1 MGTYKVIQDIEAED
15 TIIGWMT
22 PRQAIYAA
30 IVLVSGFIWF
40 MFATNGIWWLGFIFL
55 PHMILFTVLAGPF
68 VHDQPSEVWLLAKIK
83 FFLKPRRRIWDQSG
97 IQELVTITV
106 PKKVERVLTDG
117 LSQTEVKSRL
127 QALANTIDSRG
138 WAIKNI
144 STNMYAQ
151 PGYAAISSDRLI
163 DQSVIPQEVPDY
175 DTTLVQDVLDTANNP
190 TAQHVQ
196 QMVTQSAAAH
206 RQQLIARM
214 QRPQASQPQPVQ
226 NQWFVDPAVDS
237 TVPASQPVSQ
247 TDEQVYEKIK
257 QQRESSRL
265 ATGNMAS
272 ITPLSQ
278 QPKPAPAQPQK
289 PHADPAV
296 VQQYVQNN
304 DLNIATI
311 ARQVN
316 KPDDENEVVISL
328 R

>member
-30 IVLVSGFIWF
+30 IVIVSGFLWF
-40 MFATNGIWWLGFIFL
+40 MFASNGAWWLGLIFL

-68 VHDQPSEVWLLAKIK
+68 VHDQPSETWLLAKIK
-83 FFLKPRRRIWDQSG
+83 FFLKPRKRLWDQSG

-138 WAIKNI
+138 WAIKNVT
-144 STNMYAQ
+144 TNMYAQ
-151 PGYAAISSDRLI
+151 PSYAAVPSDRLVE
-163 DQSVIPQEVPDY
+163 QSTLPQEVPDY
-175 DTTLVQDVLDTANNP
+175 DVAGIQDVLDTATNP
-190 TAQHVQ
+190 TAQHMQ

-206 RQQLIARM
+206 KQQLMAKM
-214 QRPQASQPQPVQ
+214 QQPQQ
-226 NQWFVDPAVDS
+226 ATQQGWFVDPAMVS
-237 TVPASQPVSQ
+237 SSVPTSQAPSP
-247 TDEQVYEKIK
+247 TDEQVYQRIK
-257 QQRESSRL
+257 QQRETSKR
-265 ATGNMAS
+265 ATGNMAT
-272 ITPLSQ
+272 ITPLSE
-278 QPKPAPAQPQK
+278 QPPTAPKAQVAPK
-289 PHADPAV
+289 VDPAV

-316 KPDDENEVVISL
+316 KHNDDDEVVVSL